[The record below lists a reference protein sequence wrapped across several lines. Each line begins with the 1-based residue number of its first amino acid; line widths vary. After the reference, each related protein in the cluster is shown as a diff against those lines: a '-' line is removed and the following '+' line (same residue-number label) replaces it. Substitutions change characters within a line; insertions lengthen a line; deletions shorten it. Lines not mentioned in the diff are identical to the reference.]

1 MPNKTNKKNPHKAR
15 KERMVNLMF
24 LRGHYKTNNGKQQ
37 KSQEK
42 KNTEVVNSVLL
53 NIYFAVIWSIICSI

>member
-37 KSQEK
+37 KSKEK
-42 KNTEVVNSVLL
+42 KIQKWLIV
-53 NIYFAVIWSIICSI
+53 FF